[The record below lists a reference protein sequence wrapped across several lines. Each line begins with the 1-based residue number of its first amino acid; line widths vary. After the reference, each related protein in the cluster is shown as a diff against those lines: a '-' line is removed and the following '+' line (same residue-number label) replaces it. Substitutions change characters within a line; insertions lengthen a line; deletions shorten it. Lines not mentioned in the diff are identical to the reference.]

1 MSHISNQDLLAEL
14 LKGPFSHFKKIGQDD
29 WRDPS
34 EKNPSFSLS
43 SKGYIDHKS
52 GTSGSLNDLAKEK
65 NLLILNNHQP
75 ASFSQSNTQLKKSSA
90 VDIQR
95 IWEKSEIADH
105 PESKSAALIRSYL
118 TNYRKIPF
126 NSYADLLRK
135 GLIRM
140 NEYKGER
147 MLVYPSLSAK
157 TLNDAIEGKPYT
169 VFRIQRIFVDDK
181 GDKLKKKHLGSNL
194 EDPAGF
200 VIPPLNDTG
209 EHLAVI
215 AEGLEDALSI
225 RAKFK
230 DAWIFVAADKAGL
243 KHTSGFFSDGKF
255 KSVLIVA
262 DHDTDQNPAIT
273 GQAEAWRLGEKLISM
288 GVKSVQVKMPSVPK
302 DDANQALQDGRLSDW
317 LNSLFDI
324 PNLFRINENE
334 TSKMREFNYNN
345 VQKGNL
351 RIVKASEVKPKQIR
365 WLWPGVIAQGKLI
378 VIAGDP
384 GLGKS
389 QVSLFICATI
399 SSGGIWPVSGESS
412 QEGNVLILSAE
423 DGAEDTIVPRLMAL
437 GANLDRIH
445 LVQSMRFEKDKERTF
460 NLTSDI
466 EHLRKETKQ
475 IGEVK
480 LLVIDPISA
489 YMGKTDSHKNAEVRS
504 ALTPAIE
511 FVEEIGASLL
521 CVTHLTK
528 GGNSRNVMNFVT
540 GSIAFTAAARATYI
554 VTKENDDPDRR
565 LMLPLKNNLA
575 KDTNGY
581 GYRIEERFL
590 TNLNPKINTSC
601 VIWEKEF
608 VNMSAEEV
616 FFSENRSSHHIKTEN
631 FLLQELAEGCE
642 VSCNELYEKA
652 EKLGISRK
660 TLRTVKNKIK
670 VDTRKDGYQGQWL
683 WSLPNNLN
691 L

>member
-75 ASFSQSNTQLKKSSA
+75 ASYSQSNTQLKKSSE
-90 VDIQR
+90 VDVQR

-225 RAKFK
+225 RAKFN

-262 DHDTDQNPAIT
+262 DHDTDQNPTVT

-324 PNLFRINENE
+324 PEQFHLNEQGIRKAKELPSNQDSRLKVLTLKELLTIKTHSRVCLLQPWLPSQGLAMIYAPRGLGKTWFALGLAYAVASGSRFIKWDAPGPQGVLFIDGEMPLSLMQERMQKILNSNEIEPHSPLNFITPDTQENGIPDLSKPEGQKKIDGLLEDVELIILDNLSTLIRSGKENE
-334 TSKMREFNYNN
+334 AESWLPVQEWALKLRAKGKSLLFIHHAGKSGEQRGTSRRED
-345 VQKGNL
+345 VLDTVLAL
-351 RIVKASEVKPKQIR
+351 RRSIDYSTAEGAQFEVHFEKARGLYGDEVAPIDCRLIQDQ
-365 WLWPGVIAQGKLI
+365 QGKLTWKHSTLEESTRQKVVSMFNEGVSQADI
-378 VIAGDP
+378 SRVLEIN
-384 GLGKS
+384 KS
-389 QVSLFICATI
+389 VVSRHVKKAREE
-399 SSGGIWPVSGESS
+399 GE
-412 QEGNVLILSAE
+412 I
-423 DGAEDTIVPRLMAL
+423 T
-437 GANLDRIH
+437 
-445 LVQSMRFEKDKERTF
+445 
-460 NLTSDI
+460 
-466 EHLRKETKQ
+466 
-475 IGEVK
+475 
-480 LLVIDPISA
+480 
-489 YMGKTDSHKNAEVRS
+489 HK
-504 ALTPAIE
+504 
-511 FVEEIGASLL
+511 
-521 CVTHLTK
+521 
-528 GGNSRNVMNFVT
+528 
-540 GSIAFTAAARATYI
+540 
-554 VTKENDDPDRR
+554 DDP
-565 LMLPLKNNLA
+565 K
-575 KDTNGY
+575 
-581 GYRIEERFL
+581 
-590 TNLNPKINTSC
+590 
-601 VIWEKEF
+601 
-608 VNMSAEEV
+608 
-616 FFSENRSSHHIKTEN
+616 
-631 FLLQELAEGCE
+631 
-642 VSCNELYEKA
+642 
-652 EKLGISRK
+652 
-660 TLRTVKNKIK
+660 
-670 VDTRKDGYQGQWL
+670 
-683 WSLPNNLN
+683 
-691 L
+691 

>member
-75 ASFSQSNTQLKKSSA
+75 ASYSQSNTQLKKSSE
-90 VDIQR
+90 VDVQR

-105 PESKSAALIRSYL
+105 PESKSAALIHSYL
-118 TNYRKIPF
+118 TNSRKIPF
-126 NSYADLLRK
+126 ESYDDLLRK

-140 NEYKGER
+140 NEYRGER
-147 MLVYPSLSAK
+147 MLVYPSLSAE

-194 EDPAGF
+194 EDSAGF

-225 RAKFK
+225 RTESKEP
-230 DAWIFVAADKAGL
+230 WIFVAADKAGL
-243 KHTSGFFSDGKF
+243 KHTAGFFSDDKF

-324 PNLFRINENE
+324 PEQFHLNEQGIRKAKELPSNQDSRLKVLTLKELLTIKTHSRVCLLQPWLPSQGLAMIYAPRGLGKTWFALGLAYAVASGSRFIKWDAPGPQGVLFIDGEMPLSLMQERMQKILNSNEIEPHSPLNFITPDTQENGIPDLSKPEGQKKIDGLLEDVELIILDNLSTLIRSGKENE
-334 TSKMREFNYNN
+334 AESWLPVQEWALKLRAKGKSLLFIHHAGKSGEQRGTSRRED
-345 VQKGNL
+345 VLDTVLAL
-351 RIVKASEVKPKQIR
+351 RRSIDYSTAEGAQFEVHFEKARGLYGDEVAPIDCRLIQDQ
-365 WLWPGVIAQGKLI
+365 QGKLTWKHSTLEESTRQKVVSMFNEGVSQADI
-378 VIAGDP
+378 SRVLEIN
-384 GLGKS
+384 KS
-389 QVSLFICATI
+389 VVSRHVKKAREE
-399 SSGGIWPVSGESS
+399 GE
-412 QEGNVLILSAE
+412 I
-423 DGAEDTIVPRLMAL
+423 T
-437 GANLDRIH
+437 
-445 LVQSMRFEKDKERTF
+445 
-460 NLTSDI
+460 
-466 EHLRKETKQ
+466 
-475 IGEVK
+475 
-480 LLVIDPISA
+480 
-489 YMGKTDSHKNAEVRS
+489 HK
-504 ALTPAIE
+504 
-511 FVEEIGASLL
+511 
-521 CVTHLTK
+521 
-528 GGNSRNVMNFVT
+528 
-540 GSIAFTAAARATYI
+540 
-554 VTKENDDPDRR
+554 DDP
-565 LMLPLKNNLA
+565 K
-575 KDTNGY
+575 
-581 GYRIEERFL
+581 
-590 TNLNPKINTSC
+590 
-601 VIWEKEF
+601 
-608 VNMSAEEV
+608 
-616 FFSENRSSHHIKTEN
+616 
-631 FLLQELAEGCE
+631 
-642 VSCNELYEKA
+642 
-652 EKLGISRK
+652 
-660 TLRTVKNKIK
+660 
-670 VDTRKDGYQGQWL
+670 
-683 WSLPNNLN
+683 
-691 L
+691 

>member
-75 ASFSQSNTQLKKSSA
+75 ASYSQSNTQLKKSSE
-90 VDIQR
+90 VDVQR

-105 PESKSAALIRSYL
+105 PESKSAALIHSYL
-118 TNYRKIPF
+118 TNSRKIPF
-126 NSYADLLRK
+126 ESYDDLLRK

-140 NEYKGER
+140 NEYRGER
-147 MLVYPSLSAK
+147 MLVYPSLSAE

-324 PNLFRINENE
+324 PEQFHLNEQGIRKAKELPSNQDSRLKVLTLKELLTIKTHSRVCLLQPWLPSQGLAMIYAPRGLGKTWFALGLAYAVASGSRFIKWDAPGPQGVLFIDGEMPLSLMQERMQKILNSNEIEPHSPLNFITPDTQENGIPDLSKPEGQKKIDGLLEDVELIILDNLSTLIRSGKENE
-334 TSKMREFNYNN
+334 AESWLPVQEWALKLRAKGKSLLFIHHAGKSGEQRGTSRRED
-345 VQKGNL
+345 VLDTVLAL
-351 RIVKASEVKPKQIR
+351 RRSIDYSTAEGAQFEVHFEKARGLYGDEVAPIDCRLIQDQ
-365 WLWPGVIAQGKLI
+365 QGKLTWKHSTLEESTRQKVVSMFNEGVSQADI
-378 VIAGDP
+378 SRVLEIN
-384 GLGKS
+384 KS
-389 QVSLFICATI
+389 VVSRHVKKAREE
-399 SSGGIWPVSGESS
+399 GE
-412 QEGNVLILSAE
+412 I
-423 DGAEDTIVPRLMAL
+423 T
-437 GANLDRIH
+437 
-445 LVQSMRFEKDKERTF
+445 
-460 NLTSDI
+460 
-466 EHLRKETKQ
+466 
-475 IGEVK
+475 
-480 LLVIDPISA
+480 
-489 YMGKTDSHKNAEVRS
+489 HK
-504 ALTPAIE
+504 
-511 FVEEIGASLL
+511 
-521 CVTHLTK
+521 
-528 GGNSRNVMNFVT
+528 
-540 GSIAFTAAARATYI
+540 
-554 VTKENDDPDRR
+554 DDP
-565 LMLPLKNNLA
+565 K
-575 KDTNGY
+575 
-581 GYRIEERFL
+581 
-590 TNLNPKINTSC
+590 
-601 VIWEKEF
+601 
-608 VNMSAEEV
+608 
-616 FFSENRSSHHIKTEN
+616 
-631 FLLQELAEGCE
+631 
-642 VSCNELYEKA
+642 
-652 EKLGISRK
+652 
-660 TLRTVKNKIK
+660 
-670 VDTRKDGYQGQWL
+670 
-683 WSLPNNLN
+683 
-691 L
+691 